1 MMNMRLTGQLLM
13 IEDKPYSFKDENG
26 AEVSGTTTYLHV
38 LDGVT
43 VTRVKVKT
51 DEVARI
57 AHLEQGD
64 PVDLRV
70 DVRVNSGARGA
81 YLTITF
87 QSEWET
93 APALAAVENF

>member
-1 MMNMRLTGQLLM
+1 MRLTGQLLM
-13 IEDKPYSFKDENG
+13 IEDKPYDFTDDTGSK
-26 AEVSGTTTYLHV
+26 VSGTSTTMHV
-38 LDGVT
+38 LDGIVVT
-43 VTRVKVKT
+43 KCKVRQ
-51 DEVARI
+51 DDVAKI

-70 DVRVNSGARGA
+70 DVQVNSGARGA

-87 QSEWET
+87 LSEWET